1 MSATSR
7 FVRYAPK
14 TARFLLT
21 ALSDNLPKARRLVMS
36 LPLSANDGGD
46 GGDYTLSVGAATSA
60 VRGVLKLVGQ
70 LGGSADAPDVRG
82 IRVLDATVPTL
93 LNFGEVQDGEALA
106 RSGTSVVGVA
116 FVPAGGGTMGGDLN
130 MGGHK
135 VSNLAIGTASGDAA
149 TYGQLTSLL
158 NGLDWQNS
166 VLDKLNGPPGSPA
179 SGDRYIVGSG
189 TGAWSGHSKSIAQ
202 YDGTGW
208 QYFVPN
214 KGWTVHQEAEG
225 HDYNYD
231 GSNWVDLGV
240 SIDHN
245 ALLNL
250 GTGNPHTQYQL
261 GSQKDQNSGYAGLD
275 TDGLVNKAIKAIRAG
290 MSDPGSPNAGEVWV
304 NDKALKFRDNSGSP
318 STQVVEVLSRRNA
331 NNGYAG
337 LDINGRIDVAQAA
350 PKSVYSTGGA
360 QGLAPA
366 DIGAAAQNRNVS
378 AGVGLS
384 GGGDLTSDRTLSIA
398 AFSGFVSQD
407 HTPSSASWSAH
418 EVKVHATYDIGTGGH
433 LVPSGIRIPA
443 CVDAALETQVLFEF
457 HDASSYTLL
466 NTSTGSVLDKTM
478 QELSDILMGSVTG
491 ANQNNGR
498 AIRKITFQTHNNSNG
513 SVSSISLG
521 VFRLRAYAFPRGGGS
536 AL

>member
-1 MSATSR
+1 MTTR
-7 FVRYAPK
+7 
-14 TARFLLT
+14 
-21 ALSDNLPKARRLVMS
+21 
-36 LPLSANDGGD
+36 
-46 GGDYTLSVGAATSA
+46 SVGAATSA

-135 VSNLAIGTASGDAA
+135 VSNLASGTASGDAA

-179 SGDRYIVGSG
+179 TGDRYIVGSG

-208 QYFVPN
+208 QYSVPN

-231 GSNWVDLGV
+231 GSNWVDLGT

-250 GTGNPHTQYQL
+250 GTGDPHTQYQL
-261 GSQKDQNSGYAGLD
+261 GSQKDQNYGYAGLD
-275 TDGLVNKAIKAIRAG
+275 GVGLVNKAVKAIRNG
-290 MSDPGSPNAGEVWV
+290 MSDPGSPNSGEVWI
-304 NDKALKFRDNSGSP
+304 NDKDLKYRDSNGSP
-318 STQVVEVLSRRNA
+318 ATQVVERQSRRNA
-331 NNGYAG
+331 NDGYAG
-337 LDINGRIDVAQAA
+337 LGSSGRIEPAQAP
-350 PKSVYSTGGA
+350 PKSVYATAGDQA
-360 QGLAPA
+360 LVPA
-366 DIGAAAQNRNVS
+366 DIGAAAQNRNVN
-378 AGVGLS
+378 AGAGLS

-398 AFSGFVSQD
+398 AFSGFVSKD
-407 HTPSSASWSAH
+407 HTPASASWDAH
-418 EVKVHATYDIGTGGH
+418 EVKVHATYDMGTGGH
-433 LVPSGIRIPA
+433 MVPSGIRIPA

-457 HDASSYTLL
+457 HDASSYTIL

-478 QELSDILMGSVTG
+478 QELADILMGSVASSNT
-491 ANQNNGR
+491 NNGL
-498 AIRKITFQTHNNSNG
+498 AIRKITFQTHNNSNDP
-513 SVSSISLG
+513 VSSISLG